1 MYSDK
6 IKTMKKNR
14 VDNVILGIPFLIVLV
29 LSAGCTKVKHLDQLM
44 TLKGLA
50 DSHKDM
56 AEYVDKKDQLFVLLK
71 EKIESNELETGR
83 LKKSI
88 LKEFGD
94 PILKRSVYD
103 QEFIR
108 ELWLYRYQTRYFEA
122 SKVYLYFDDQNKL
135 LDWKIKGGLNE

>member
-1 MYSDK
+1 MK
-6 IKTMKKNR
+6 IN
-14 VDNVILGIPFLIVLV
+14 NVYKGVLGISFLVVLV
-29 LSAGCTKVKHLDQLM
+29 LLAGCTKVKHLDQLM

-71 EKIESNELETGR
+71 EKIESNELETER

-88 LKEFGD
+88 LKEFGE

-108 ELWLYRYQTRYFEA
+108 ELWLYRYQTRYFEG

-135 LDWKIKGGLNE
+135 LDWKIEGGLDE